1 MHNDCYC
8 LQLDDL
14 KKVKEDFIIMH
25 PLPRVNEIATSVD
38 QHPAARYFEQ
48 VKLGNIEKF
57 LNSPQRAPWLRLDEV
72 HAGRSLNLR
81 WTSLD

>member
-1 MHNDCYC
+1 MSNETTKFFF
-8 LQLDDL
+8 LSKKTSSFKFKETLDLFCDS
-14 KKVKEDFIIMH
+14 FIK
-25 PLPRVNEIATSVD
+25 L
-38 QHPAARYFEQ
+38 FEQ
-48 VKLGNIEKF
+48 VQLGNIEKF